1 MATLNWLARAT
12 PRAQINTIVI
22 GGTVAPGDTFTI
34 TINGKSI
41 THTAASSDKPTI
53 AAALVA
59 LAAAMTAAEYT
70 RITWSV
76 NSATITATGK
86 VAGMDHVLTTA
97 KSSASGTIT
106 SGSSSVTTTA
116 SGPNDWNNAANWD
129 TGSVPGNT
137 DNANVDLS
145 RGSILTGLDQSA
157 VTLASLR
164 VFSSSQ
170 TGNVVGLAELN
181 ADGYTEYREKFL
193 KIKTAL
199 LEVDAVSPRINIDL
213 SSVACTATIY
223 RCGTSGVGNVPAMRL
238 RGSSSSNIIK
248 HHAGYLGLAYFDDET
263 FVCSSYETLGTGARV
278 EAGQGL
284 TVATA
289 TLRSAQARFTGGNIP
304 IVLVYGGSLE
314 VYSFS
319 GNSISCYLGAV
330 VTLKSETTSNPDII
344 IDRSRMIV
352 QATIVP
358 TSISMSR
365 GAVLEDPNN
374 LVDWSGDFT
383 SNGGTLSLSA

>member
-22 GGTVAPGDTFTI
+22 GGTVATNDTFTI

-70 RITWSV
+70 RITWTV

-106 SGSSSVTTTA
+106 DGATSVTTTA
-116 SGPNDWNNAANWD
+116 SGPNDWNAAANWD
-129 TGSVPGNT
+129 TGSVPVNS
-137 DNANVDLS
+137 DNVNIDLS

-213 SSVACTATIY
+213 SSVACEATIY
-223 RCGTSGVGNVPAMRL
+223 RCGTSGIGNVPAMRL
-238 RGSSSSNIIK
+238 RGSSSSNVIRL
-248 HHAGYLGLAYFDDET
+248 HSGYLGLAYFDDET
-263 FVCSSYETLGTGARV
+263 FTCATLDTLGTGARI
-278 EAGQGL
+278 EAGQGF
-284 TVATA
+284 TA
-289 TLRSAQARFTGGNIP
+289 TTITLRGAASKFIGVTATTINVQ
-304 IVLVYGGSLE
+304 GGSLE
-314 VYSFS
+314 LSAFS
-319 GNSISCYLGAV
+319 ATNLNGYLGAV
-330 VTLKSETTSNPDII
+330 ITVKSSTGTPALSL
-344 IDRSRMIV
+344 DRARLVV
-352 QATIVP
+352 QGQIEPGTIM
-358 TSISMSR
+358 MSR
-365 GAVLEDPNN
+365 GAAIEDPNN
-374 LVDWSGDFT
+374 LFVWSGDF
-383 SNGGTLSLSA
+383 SMSGGTLSISA